1 MARRYSSLGL
11 FGVFGRS
18 GDLRQFDAALRTL
31 DVHPRMVPEAV
42 KLAAV
47 ALVKDEAGADPA
59 EASYRAAAEIIGYCM
74 IGPEAFAGANDEPLT
89 QAVERRIEAA
99 LEQGDSLDA
108 KLVLLTLH
116 AKVIQPGVVER
127 FGLESGEE

>member
-59 EASYRAAAEIIGYCM
+59 EARYRAAAEIIGYCM

-89 QAVERRIEAA
+89 QAVEQRIEAA